1 VGVASVFRGGGQ
13 TSSRLVAGLYRWL
26 RSVLAWAWR
35 EWQPWVFG
43 VTVVGICEGGSSNR
57 FCLVICCLGMC
68 GQKKDLVVVGKREV
82 DDGGQFGGSVV
93 AI

>member
-1 VGVASVFRGGGQ
+1 
-13 TSSRLVAGLYRWL
+13 
-26 RSVLAWAWR
+26 
-35 EWQPWVFG
+35 
-43 VTVVGICEGGSSNR
+43 
-57 FCLVICCLGMC
+57 MC